1 MHFNN
6 FFRHSFFSLLGEKAV
21 ELWKNLSYTGVLL
34 LLVENVIL
42 GRLVNRE
49 EAF

>member
-1 MHFNN
+1 MHFEQFLST
-6 FFRHSFFSLLGEKAV
+6 FFLLLGEKAV
-21 ELWKNLSYTGVLL
+21 ELWNNLRYTGVLL